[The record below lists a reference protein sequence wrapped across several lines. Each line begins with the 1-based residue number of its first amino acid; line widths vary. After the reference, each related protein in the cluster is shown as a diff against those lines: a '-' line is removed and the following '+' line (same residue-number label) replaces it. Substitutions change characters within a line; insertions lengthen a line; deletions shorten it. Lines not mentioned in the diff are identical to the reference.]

1 MQGGS
6 NGFIFRHSDGSNR
19 WKINSDGHFMPRTD
33 GAVDIGS
40 TSNRIGEGHYLDLAS
55 RHLKAD
61 NGIVQ
66 TKQTIAFSYSLTAD
80 YNAMSV
86 DPTVNNG
93 VTVTVPS
100 GAVWAIV

>member
-1 MQGGS
+1 
-6 NGFIFRHSDGSNR
+6 
-19 WKINSDGHFMPRTD
+19 MPTTD

-86 DPTVNNG
+86 DPTINNG